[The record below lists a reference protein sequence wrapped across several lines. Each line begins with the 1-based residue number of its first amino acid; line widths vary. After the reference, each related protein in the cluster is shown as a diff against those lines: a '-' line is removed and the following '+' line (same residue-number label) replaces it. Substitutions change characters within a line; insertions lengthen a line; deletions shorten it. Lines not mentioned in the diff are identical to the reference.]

1 MHGLFDFNEVTKALQ
16 DPISTLVGVRRAFDW
31 VSRQYSAMRGRL
43 AFDSAVVNYP
53 ALETDITKIITDG
66 CLATLEQEACKSFK
80 ASPGAP
86 PTDET
91 TCSILGPSF
100 RKRPQRVL
108 RTYLCRGYLLRLM
121 SAKLVYTDMRKNMD
135 VNTLEVLMFLSYNR
149 DAWDVGSVN

>member
-1 MHGLFDFNEVTKALQ
+1 
-16 DPISTLVGVRRAFDW
+16 
-31 VSRQYSAMRGRL
+31 MRGRL

-53 ALETDITKIITDG
+53 ALETDITKIITEG

-100 RKRPQRVL
+100 RKRPQR
-108 RTYLCRGYLLRLM
+108 
-121 SAKLVYTDMRKNMD
+121 AKLVYTDMRKNMD